1 MGAEPAATRP
11 AVTGTLEAATS
22 EAAGAGPTGAE
33 TGTEAAASE
42 ATGAGTDAA
51 AAEAE
56 AGGEEATEGAGERGG
71 TSASFTTETRPW
83 GLREP
88 PRTVHT
94 EPARGALAAQRQ
106 TAQGALVAHPWE
118 RESPRT
124 EGLSRGG
131 TRSRKTQP
139 GGLVRIRLPSEPPW
153 QCTPGCGSRHRPRDR
168 ARAARTTVH
177 HEPNQ
182 ACSDAQQGNAQ
193 AVQHPPATNQTIVG
207 GNCAKRNG
215 ARPKRPRKHTMPSP
229 GARQGRGWSRPP
241 KHRHKGNRKRDRISA
256 NGRSKFAKE
265 RIKRRRPKS
274 VNNSAANNIET
285 PTEIRRAWLRNNHKA
300 SQGNRQRKP
309 ASPKSTNNAANGVGT
324 PAEPGS
330 TWQRNR
336 SWPHRAST
344 LREGVTNQHHAN
356 HKRNHISF

>member
-1 MGAEPAATRP
+1 MIQAIM
-11 AVTGTLEAATS
+11 
-22 EAAGAGPTGAE
+22 
-33 TGTEAAASE
+33 
-42 ATGAGTDAA
+42 
-51 AAEAE
+51 
-56 AGGEEATEGAGERGG
+56 TEG
-71 TSASFTTETRPW
+71 P
-83 GLREP
+83 
-88 PRTVHT
+88 
-94 EPARGALAAQRQ
+94 
-106 TAQGALVAHPWE
+106 
-118 RESPRT
+118 
-124 EGLSRGG
+124 SRGSTG
-131 TRSRKTQP
+131 RKKTQP

-153 QCTPGCGSRHRPRDR
+153 QRTPGCESRHRPRDR

-215 ARPKRPRKHTMPSP
+215 ARPKRPRKRTMPSP
-229 GARQGRGWSRPP
+229 EAKQGRGWSGPP
-241 KHRHKGNRKRDRISA
+241 KLSHKGNRKQERISA

-265 RIKRRRPKS
+265 RIKRRRPES

-285 PTEIRRAWLRNNHKA
+285 PTETRRAWLRNHQKA

-309 ASPKSTNNAANGVGT
+309 ASPKSANNAANGVGT
-324 PAEPGS
+324 PAELGS

-336 SWPHRAST
+336 SWTHRAST

-356 HKRNHISF
+356 HKRNHISL